1 MQIIFLFS
9 DNVRILCLSC
19 NIKRSKTTAKFS
31 ENSWNKR
38 RSKHFQRC
46 HLWHQCLYYYHFF
59 LLLNRNGV
67 PEKLYLD
74 QSLYIAKKIASQ
86 CNLTAQIEPVQDKM
100 PLTDT
105 GARLLNKYWCQLIT
119 IDFFLVLYQPYYQ
132 SLIKQHQLMNQ
143 SKIYVWKI
151 MNDCQL
157 DPGWNIWYAVAGLK
171 FLWGTIIQNVI
182 WFWHKYRN
190 C

>member
-1 MQIIFLFS
+1 VSFVTSVLILLPFLS
-9 DNVRILCLSC
+9 VAQKEWGTRKVI
-19 NIKRSKTTAKFS
+19 
-31 ENSWNKR
+31 SW
-38 RSKHFQRC
+38 SVAV
-46 HLWHQCLYYYHFF
+46 Y
-59 LLLNRNGV
+59 
-67 PEKLYLD
+67 
-74 QSLYIAKKIASQ
+74 SKKIASQ